1 MGAIYWILYFIQMV
15 MSKAMVTMLMVAVG
29 VVAIVAAVM
38 LTRKTPVQE
47 VPVVSPESMTLE
59 NEATVESSEDLQME
73 DLDEDLQQIDQ
84 DFGQLDD
91 ELKALD

>member
-15 MSKAMVTMLMVAVG
+15 MSKAMVTMLM
-29 VVAIVAAVM
+29 
-38 LTRKTPVQE
+38 